1 MTLDT
6 EHADATGRI
15 PTAVWINRPEAG
27 RDYARRA
34 TSAIAG
40 AAIALAIFAVAA
52 AHGGSA
58 AAPGW
63 GAGAQ
68 GAFYLPAQIA
78 IDPAS
83 VVEAQPPTF

>member
-1 MTLDT
+1 MTLDI

-15 PTAVWINRPEAG
+15 PTAVWINRPA
-27 RDYARRA
+27 ARRGNA
-34 TSAIAG
+34 LRANRVIAA
-40 AAIALAIFAVAA
+40 AAIALTIFAVAA

-58 AAPGW
+58 PASGP

-78 IDPAS
+78 IDPAA